1 MLFFK
6 KKTVTE
12 EKPAEGTEPAAEETK
27 EAPVLSAAP
36 ERAETVA
43 AGASFAA
50 EKDRSQ
56 LGEILGE
63 PDANLY

>member
-43 AGASFAA
+43 AGVSLRRKRTA
-50 EKDRSQ
+50 RS
-56 LGEILGE
+56 LRRYW
-63 PDANLY
+63 A